1 MSEHNKQPTPTRTV
15 WRSRAIAAAEAIA
28 AKGHDVALM
37 RFDLPHCHVQCVLNG
52 KLHKFETYR
61 EAALRL
67 EAWGEVL

>member
-1 MSEHNKQPTPTRTV
+1 MSEHENNKPVRSV
-15 WRSRAIAAAEAIA
+15 WRTRAINAAEQIA

-37 RFDLPHCHVQCVLNG
+37 RFDLPHCHVQVVLGG
-52 KLHKFETYR
+52 KLHRFETYR

>member
-1 MSEHNKQPTPTRTV
+1 MSESNEQPTSIRTV
-15 WRSRAIAAAEAIA
+15 WRTRAIAAAKHIA
-28 AKGHDVALM
+28 DKGHDVALM

-52 KLHKFETYR
+52 KLHRFETYR